1 MRRINLT
8 QYDLHRIISLNRQLQ
23 RDTEQLYMLREMA
36 EGTASIPTDNL
47 RVQNSLPPSGNK
59 FAVAAAD
66 LSELMDLERSELEDL
81 QSRVKAFIET
91 IEEPI
96 DSRVIQLRYIECYEW
111 EMIDNLIGYTRRH
124 VFRIHNKL
132 VEDLPRE

>member
-36 EGTASIPTDNL
+36 EGTASIPLDNL
-47 RVQNSLPPSGNK
+47 HVQNSLPPSGNK
-59 FAVAAAD
+59 YAVAAAD

-81 QSRVKAFIET
+81 QIKVKAFVET
-91 IEEPI
+91 IEDPTAG
-96 DSRVIQLRYIECYEW
+96 RVIHLRYIECYEW
-111 EMIDNLIGYTRRH
+111 QMIANLLSYAERH
-124 VFRIHNKL
+124 VFRIHNRI
-132 VEDLPRE
+132 VEELPKE

>member
-81 QSRVKAFIET
+81 QSRVKVFIET

-111 EMIDNLIGYTRRH
+111 EMIANLIGYTRRH